1 MGVQMSERASW
12 ELAEGDE
19 IAQGRSVLRL
29 LGGGRRYEAYLVWDE
44 RMLAPM
50 VAKLLRPD
58 QAEDE
63 YALRALR
70 READALEA
78 LAHPVILRGF
88 DADARSAAP
97 ARAR

>member
-50 VAKLLRPD
+50 VAKLLGPTRPRTSTRC
-58 QAEDE
+58 AR
-63 YALRALR
+63 YGAR
-70 READALEA
+70 RM
-78 LAHPVILRGF
+78 
-88 DADARSAAP
+88 RSRRSRTP
-97 ARAR
+97 